1 LQTCRNHK
9 YLLIEISVVLVLS
22 FALAVGSYAR
32 TRVWS
37 TSVLLW
43 SDTSSKGPSRYRAAN
58 NAGAALIA
66 EQRFDEAIT
75 YLVWAVAAN
84 PRSVEPYYNLGVA
97 YLKQRN
103 VASALPHF
111 EEVLKI
117 NESLKGGHFGYETRR
132 HMIIGSAANLGNIY
146 SLRGDMD
153 KAIYYY
159 KEALALDPD
168 ALSVHFNLAQAY
180 QRSGRTGEAIGELEE
195 LLRLNP
201 SDQGARRAIF
211 QLKNQ

>member
-1 LQTCRNHK
+1 MLAE
-9 YLLIEISVVLVLS
+9 LMVVLALS
-22 FALAVGSYAR
+22 IAMAAGSYAR

-37 TSVLLW
+37 TSVTLW
-43 SDTSSKGPSRYRAAN
+43 SDASAKGPSRYRAAN

-97 YLKQRN
+97 YLQQRDIS
-103 VASALPHF
+103 SALPHF
-111 EEVLKI
+111 KEVLKI
-117 NESLKGGHFGYETRR
+117 NESLKGGHFGYRTRR
-132 HMIIGSAANLGNIY
+132 NMVVGSAANLGNIY

-153 KAIYYY
+153 KAIHYY
-159 KEALALDPD
+159 KEALALDPG

-180 QRSGRTGEAIGELEE
+180 QRTGRTGLAIKELEE
-195 LLRLNP
+195 LLRLDP
-201 SDQGARRAIF
+201 SDRGARRAIF